1 MFSCSSQ
8 CHVPHKVP
16 QFFSLESSLIFSS
29 LAVSF
34 FLDLKKDTN
43 CFPTNASTSA
53 VNNHDLLGLS
63 RISPWRCTERSR
75 GSCLPWGKRIDFS
88 PCSLHTS
95 MAHSHGRTIWG
106 QALFNSGDTCGSIR
120 DAPVSA
126 GCPSHRPAAPGAEQN
141 PCAALYP
148 AEQRVHTVLVGLGMA
163 APGKK
168 WQHLPVAGVFLSL
181 LLYSPLQV
189 GAKGSPGLLLT
200 AGGSWSNETPQGS
213 HQGVQGAPREK

>member
-53 VNNHDLLGLS
+53 VNNHDLLDLS

-88 PCSLHTS
+88 PRSLHTS

-106 QALFNSGDTCGSIR
+106 QALLTVVTPVEASGMLLCQLGALRTILQPPERSR
-120 DAPVSA
+120 T
-126 GCPSHRPAAPGAEQN
+126 PAL
-141 PCAALYP
+141 PCTLHSKGWA
-148 AEQRVHTVLVGLGMA
+148 R
-163 APGKK
+163 
-168 WQHLPVAGVFLSL
+168 FLWGWGRL
-181 LLYSPLQV
+181 
-189 GAKGSPGLLLT
+189 
-200 AGGSWSNETPQGS
+200 PQGRS
-213 HQGVQGAPREK
+213 SSISL